1 VPLDGRKAA
10 HILANRLKIQAGRSE
25 TVVTVSTSGGVTA
38 YAAVTGAVFY
48 DVNAVPSGV
57 STRQGDISRTSY
69 DAFLEL
75 PSTWAAP
82 AGRLVLIARTATA
95 TPGGVAAAERFHVLD
110 RRRAG
115 VAVTGS
121 GGGANAGDRWVLRLR
136 RIRN

>member
-1 VPLDGRKAA
+1 MPLDSRKAA
-10 HILANRLKIQAGRSE
+10 HILANRAKIQAGRSE
-25 TVVTVSTSGGVTA
+25 TVVTVSLSAGVIS
-38 YAAVTGAVFY
+38 YAAVVGAVWY

-69 DAFLEL
+69 DAWVEL

-82 AGRLVLIARTATA
+82 AGRLIEIARTATA
-95 TPGGVAAAERFHVLD
+95 TLGGVTAAEKFQVLD
-110 RRRAG
+110 YRRAG
-115 VAVTGS
+115 VSVTGS